1 MGLELWLLTG
11 LAGFAAGLLDSI
23 VGGGGLILTPAM
35 LNLHPGLSI
44 LQTISTQ
51 RTSSIAG
58 TSVAAWNYFRHVVVE
73 RRIIIPACLAALCSS
88 AIGVQF
94 AKRIDQDALK
104 LIVLVICVLLAVYT
118 VFRRDLGTREDRR
131 FAPRQEAWVAA
142 GIGATCGFYNGLI
155 GPGTGTLLVFA
166 FVSVIGLDFLKS
178 SAVSKISNTAAD
190 LASWTVLA
198 LGGFV
203 QWLLAI
209 PLVIG
214 NMAGSYV
221 GSHLA
226 IRRGDRFLRAVFL
239 GVVVLLAMRVAWGL
253 LH

>member
-1 MGLELWLLTG
+1 MGWELWLLTG

-73 RRIIIPACLAALCSS
+73 RRIVLPACIAGLCAS

-94 AKRIDQDALK
+94 AKRIEPDTLK
-104 LIVLVICVLLAVYT
+104 LTVLVICVLLAVYT
-118 VFRRDLGTREDRR
+118 AFRRDLGTREERR
-131 FAPRQEAWVAA
+131 FAPRGEAWAAA

-178 SAVSKISNTAAD
+178 SAVSKASNASAD
-190 LASWTVLA
+190 LSSWTVLA
-198 LGGFV
+198 LGGYV

-214 NMAGSYV
+214 NILGSYV

-239 GVVVLLAMRVAWGL
+239 GVVVLLALRVAWGL

>member
-1 MGLELWLLTG
+1 MGMELWLLTG

-73 RRIIIPACLAALCSS
+73 RRIVVPACIAALCAS

-94 AKRIDQDALK
+94 AKRIEPDTLK
-104 LIVLVICVLLAVYT
+104 LVVLVICVLLAVYT
-118 VFRRDLGTREDRR
+118 VFRRDLGTREERR
-131 FAPRQEAWVAA
+131 FAPRHEAWAAA
-142 GIGATCGFYNGLI
+142 GIGGACGFYNGLI

-178 SAVSKISNTAAD
+178 SAVSKLSNTAAD
-190 LASWTVLA
+190 LSSWTVLA
-198 LGGFV
+198 LGGYV

-221 GSHLA
+221 GSHMA

-239 GVVVLLAMRVAWGL
+239 AVVVLLALRVAWGL
-253 LH
+253 AH

>member
-1 MGLELWLLTG
+1 MAADRPGR
-11 LAGFAAGLLDSI
+11 FRAGLLDSI

-58 TSVAAWNYFRHVVVE
+58 TSVEAWNYFRHVVVE
-73 RRIIIPACLAALCSS
+73 RRLIVPACAAALCAS

-94 AKRIDQDALK
+94 AKRMDPDALK

-118 VFRRDLGTREDRR
+118 VFRRDLGTREERR
-131 FAPRQEAWVAA
+131 FAPRHEAWAAA
-142 GIGATCGFYNGLI
+142 GIGAACGFYNGLI

-178 SAVSKISNTAAD
+178 SAVSKVTNLAGD
-190 LASWTVLA
+190 LSSWTVLA
-198 LGGFV
+198 IGGYV

-214 NMAGSYV
+214 NMLGSYV

-239 GVVVLLAMRVAWGL
+239 GVVVLLAVRVAWGL